1 MTEKDTAVANA
12 LAIQMLANAVR
23 RLDTLFPGYFP
34 EQAKHDHYKDFGYPK
49 ALVFQNFYDM
59 YRRNG
64 VANAGVD
71 KTVGKV
77 WQDFPFLLEREDSDG
92 ETPLERDIRE
102 RFNDLRIWQR
112 LREADKRSMVG
123 AYSGV
128 ILRRADNKRFN
139 EPVDRVP
146 GGLKGLVEIIP
157 AWEGQLKVSEWDTN
171 ETSENYGQPLMFQFI
186 EAEVQD
192 NTTGQQN
199 ARSFDLHP
207 DRVIVWSEDGSVN
220 GSSAL
225 EPGYNDLITIE
236 KIIGAGGEGFW
247 KNAKSAPVLQVDP
260 EAKLNEMAR
269 MMGVPL
275 EELVDKM
282 NDQVEDWQKGF
293 DKLLMVQGMEAKTLG
308 ITLPSP
314 EHFFAIALQSFAASI
329 EIPMKILV
337 GSQTGERASTEDAR
351 EWAQTCMSRRSSQVV
366 PNIMQM
372 VNRLER
378 FGILPEKDWFLSWQ
392 DLTEPTK
399 AEKFERALKMAE
411 TNQKMGGSTVV
422 FTDDEIRAAVDLE
435 PLTDSEKFRDE
446 LAEEETTGAIG
457 T

>member
-1 MTEKDTAVANA
+1 MTEKDTALANA

-49 ALVFQNFYDM
+49 ELAFQNFYDM

-92 ETPLERDIRE
+92 ETDLERDIRE

-128 ILRRADNKRFN
+128 ILRLADSKRFN
-139 EPVDRVP
+139 EPVERVP
-146 GGLKGLVEIIP
+146 GGLNGLVEIIP
-157 AWEGQLKVSEWDTN
+157 AWEGQLKVSQWDTD

-207 DRVIVWSEDGSVN
+207 DRVIVWSEDGSVH

-236 KIIGAGGEGFW
+236 KIVGAGGEGFW
-247 KNAKSAPVLQVDP
+247 KNAKSAPVLEVDS
-260 EAKLNEMAR
+260 EAKLTEMAR
-269 MMGVPL
+269 AMGVPL

-293 DKLLMVQGMEAKTLG
+293 DKLLMIQGMQAKTLG

-314 EHFFAIALQSFAASI
+314 EHFFAIAMQSFAASI
-329 EIPMKILV
+329 GTPMKILV

-446 LAEEETTGAIG
+446 LTEEETTGALG